1 LYVGEFVDAGSFQ
14 GSRGGVPHQF
24 GLVTGVRHDTEDP
37 RSVSQHGASQHHL
50 VGTEGLRYFVGLLE
64 DAGELVEVSVGGF
77 ALDRTRQVL
86 QVVDRR
92 QSGRTGKGLSYFKV
106 GLAVQIR
113 RFDETHP
120 LGLARREKYQV
131 GWKERVVEDFDDI
144 ADDDVHPSYGNPI
157 FGSQNFDFAVVG
169 LVIRSVS
176 FLQKMESRVTVV
188 EVLRGLT
195 MSSMISFIADT
206 ERIKIRG
213 TSVV

>member
-24 GLVTGVRHDTEDP
+24 GLVTGVRHDAEDP

-50 VGTEGLRYFVGLLE
+50 VGTEGLRSANTFYSTKTPFRTSLHFVGLLE

-86 QVVDRR
+86 QIVDRR

-120 LGLARREKYQV
+120 LGLA
-131 GWKERVVEDFDDI
+131 
-144 ADDDVHPSYGNPI
+144 
-157 FGSQNFDFAVVG
+157 
-169 LVIRSVS
+169 
-176 FLQKMESRVTVV
+176 
-188 EVLRGLT
+188 
-195 MSSMISFIADT
+195 
-206 ERIKIRG
+206 
-213 TSVV
+213 